1 MIYLKKYVKF
11 RKELDYVLICDC
23 SKIQNYELP
32 LETYELFVSLKKGYK
47 TKKPI
52 GIVMEKDII
61 DDLNN
66 LGLLDKKPNSN
77 DGFHEKKWIKLTYD
91 EKEFF

>member
-1 MIYLKKYVKF
+1 MNNSI
-11 RKELDYVLICDC
+11 
-23 SKIQNYELP
+23 
-32 LETYELFVSLKKGYK
+32 
-47 TKKPI
+47 KPI